1 MTSKSA
7 MSTFFHN
14 RWRTLLAGCLG
25 FAAGWWAM
33 KGGVLTGPACMI
45 GWNVSALAFL
55 LPTGWILLT
64 SDAAAVRAHAKAE
77 DENRAV
83 LMSVVLAAVAASLV
97 AIVVALK
104 ESKLNANHGGEPAWI
119 MGLSVL
125 TLAQSWLV
133 VQSLFTLHYTHRYF
147 GDHDADGVPDGGI
160 KFPGADPTT
169 YQDFIYVSVCIG
181 ATCQVSDFNITTTKF
196 RNLVTAHAI
205 ITFVFNTMVL
215 ALGINIIG
223 NLMGQ

>member
-1 MTSKSA
+1 MTTKSVTT
-7 MSTFFHN
+7 TFFRN
-14 RWRTLLAGCLG
+14 RWRTLLAGVVG
-25 FAAGWWAM
+25 VAAGGWAINN
-33 KGGVLTGPACMI
+33 GILTGAACMI
-45 GWNVSALAFL
+45 GWNVAATVFL
-55 LPTGWILLT
+55 IPTGWLLLT
-64 SDAAAVRAHAKAE
+64 SNADTVRAHAKAE

-83 LMSVVLAAVAASLV
+83 LMSVVLTAVGASLI

-125 TLAQSWLV
+125 TLVQSWLV

-147 GDHDADGVPDGGI
+147 GDQDDDGLPDGGI
-160 KFPGADPTT
+160 EFPGAAPST

-181 ATCQVSDFNITTTKF
+181 ATCQVSDFNITSTKF
-196 RNLVTAHAI
+196 RNLVTAHAV